1 MKRGGKTVPQ
11 PKSYS
16 RRAVAGHIELETDLP
31 LKVIFQQVHIGI
43 LIMCSITITSAG
55 NYGSNVDQWP
65 Q

>member
-31 LKVIFQQVHIGI
+31 LKVIFQ
-43 LIMCSITITSAG
+43 
-55 NYGSNVDQWP
+55 
-65 Q
+65 